1 MRFVI
6 LGAGA
11 VGGVMGGLL
20 FEAGHEVVLVARG
33 AHLAAL
39 QRGGLTL
46 ERPAG
51 HVVLPIPA
59 VSKADIGPQDV
70 VVLAVKSQDTAEAL
84 RDTPPGT
91 TIVCAQNGVQ
101 NEELAMQH
109 GSTLGALVW
118 MYALHL
124 EPGVVALYGS
134 GAAGVLDL
142 GVWPGSAPV
151 HRAQEIADALVG
163 AGFESTL
170 QSDIRAWKFTKLLC
184 NLPGAL
190 ALTDRPTTED
200 EQHALLAEGC
210 ACLDAAGV
218 QYHPVE
224 HLLERCANVLPA
236 PIDGR
241 ERPGGSLWQSKQR
254 ASGSELQWL
263 SGYIVKLGR
272 TFGVPTP
279 LNAELLALAEE

>member
-1 MRFVI
+1 MRFVM

-11 VGGVMGGLL
+11 VGGVLGGLL
-20 FEAGHEVVLVARG
+20 FEAGHDVVLVARG

-39 QRGGLTL
+39 QRDGLTL

-51 HVVLPIPA
+51 RVVLPIA
-59 VSKADIGPQDV
+59 AASKTDIAPQDV

-84 RDTPPGT
+84 RELPPGT

-101 NEELAMQH
+101 NEKLAIQH
-109 GSTLGALVW
+109 GPTLGALVW

-134 GAAGVLDL
+134 GTAGVLDL

-151 HRAQEIADALVG
+151 PRAQEIAEAFVS
-163 AGFESTL
+163 AGFESTM
-170 QSDIRAWKFTKLLC
+170 QGDIRAWKFTKLLC
-184 NLPGAL
+184 NLPGVL
-190 ALTDRPTTED
+190 ALTDRVAAED
-200 EQHALLAEGC
+200 DQRALLAEGC

-218 QYHPVE
+218 DYHPVE
-224 HLLERCANVLPA
+224 HLLERCAHVLPA
-236 PIDGR
+236 RIDGR

-254 ASGSELQWL
+254 AAGSELQWL
-263 SGYIVKLGR
+263 SGYIVKLGQ
-272 TFGVPTP
+272 TCGVPTP
-279 LNAELLALAEE
+279 LNGELLSLGSE